1 MAVVKSKSRLVDRK
15 VKMIPRRVGITIW
28 ANMLSEESQ
37 RDALEAMSRQQ
48 YNLPNTKGRLLI
60 PNPKFGTPSRA

>member
-1 MAVVKSKSRLVDRK
+1 MAVMKSKSRLVDRK
-15 VKMIPRRVGITIW
+15 VKTIPRHVGITIW
-28 ANMLSEESQ
+28 VNTLSEENL

-48 YNLPNTKGRLLI
+48 YNSPNTKGRLLI